1 MTKRPFRLRAIG
13 PRKYLSSFIPMYV
26 VQCLLEAFGSAVSFE
41 DIASSYCET
50 GRNLNSTAEMLC
62 NIQSEAQTTDGGSS
76 STDKGG
82 IVKLN
87 PDKCSA
93 SIGTVSGVIGKD
105 YCNPRRRRS
114 EGSKERFKPVKVNSI
129 DFPAAEIWGEEK
141 EPRVTTQP
149 MDNDLGEFLYR
160 MLGTGFQL
168 DMGVIQQVIGQCGY
182 NMPMCIDKLLDIS
195 AATLEKSDDVIGIS
209 TTTEMNN
216 IRNVGSTSCPKQS
229 KLLSGSDASGGDLVL
244 PQTKIG
250 RKDVER
256 EILEALFGAPD
267 RFQDHHQSTRPV
279 RTHKQSSYGR
289 IVAKPMEEKIV
300 DDFTFITRQTINCR
314 NSEANEESYDELR
327 KAVAEN
333 WVTMKEYYKA
343 SMDAFMKKEFE
354 SAQNLLEQGD
364 FYKTKA
370 READEKSAQ
379 KLIENSNKEEE
390 YCINV
395 HFLEPKDAL
404 SHMRLYLSS
413 LCGLSSIQFMKVVVG
428 TGGDK
433 KDKRRKLLITK
444 LLEEEGIAWTE
455 EENGW
460 TISIRV
466 DQIDHN
472 KLSFINK

>member
-1 MTKRPFRLRAIG
+1 MILDVVP
-13 PRKYLSSFIPMYV
+13 SFGDDDKNNLNI
-26 VQCLLEAFGSAVSFE
+26 LLEAFGSALSFE

-50 GRNLNSTAEMLC
+50 GRNLDSTAEMLC
-62 NIQSEAQTTDGGSS
+62 NIQGSTSDTQTADGLSSGSS
-76 STDKGG
+76 STDKGR

-87 PDKCSA
+87 SGKCSA

-105 YCNPRRRRS
+105 YVNHRPHS
-114 EGSKERFKPVKVNSI
+114 KGSKERLKPMKINSN
-129 DFPAAEIWGEEK
+129 DFPVTEIWGEDK
-141 EPRVTTQP
+141 VPRVTSQAHP
-149 MDNDLGEFLYR
+149 MDNDLGEFLYK

-195 AATLEKSDDVIGIS
+195 AATLEKSDDVIGIA
-209 TTTEMNN
+209 TTNQKMNN
-216 IRNVGSTSCPKQS
+216 IHNVGSTSCPKQS
-229 KLLSGSDASGGDLVL
+229 QLLSGSDASGGDLSVL
-244 PQTKIG
+244 PQTEIG
-250 RKDVER
+250 RKDVQR
-256 EILEALFGAPD
+256 EILEALFSAPD
-267 RFQDHHQSTRPV
+267 RFQDHQSTRPV
-279 RTHKQSSYGR
+279 RTHKQSPYGR
-289 IVAKPMEEKIV
+289 IVAKPMEDKIV
-300 DDFTFITRQTINCR
+300 EDFTFITRQTINYR
-314 NSEANEESYDELR
+314 NYEANEASYDELR
-327 KAVAEN
+327 KAVMEN
-333 WVTMKEYYKA
+333 WVTMKVYYKA
-343 SMDAFMKKEFE
+343 SMDAFIRKEFE

-395 HFLEPKDAL
+395 HYLEPKDAL
-404 SHMRLYLSS
+404 YHMKLHLSS
-413 LCGLSSIQFMKVVVG
+413 LCGLPSIQFMKVVVG
-428 TGGDK
+428 TAGDK

-444 LLEEEGIAWTE
+444 LLEEEGITWAE
-455 EENGW
+455 EGNGW

>member
-1 MTKRPFRLRAIG
+1 MKLDVVP
-13 PRKYLSSFIPMYV
+13 SFGDDDQNNLNI
-26 VQCLLEAFGSAVSFE
+26 LLEAFGSAVSFE

-50 GRNLNSTAEMLC
+50 GRNLNSTSEMLC
-62 NIQSEAQTTDGGSS
+62 NIQSENGGSSS
-76 STDKGG
+76 STDKGR

-87 PDKCSA
+87 SDKCSA

-105 YCNPRRRRS
+105 YVNPWRRRS
-114 EGSKERFKPVKVNSI
+114 DGPKERFKPMKINSI
-129 DFPAAEIWGEEK
+129 DFPVAEIWGEEK
-141 EPRVTTQP
+141 EPRVATQP
-149 MDNDLGEFLYR
+149 MDNVLGEFLYR

-182 NMPMCIDKLLDIS
+182 NMPMCIDKLFDIS

-209 TTTEMNN
+209 TTTEMMSKIHNA
-216 IRNVGSTSCPKQS
+216 GSTSCPKQS
-229 KLLSGSDASGGDLVL
+229 QLLSGSDASGGDLSVL
-244 PQTKIG
+244 PQTDIG
-250 RKDVER
+250 KKDVQR
-256 EILEALFGAPD
+256 EILEALFGAPN
-267 RFQDHHQSTRPV
+267 RFEDHHQSNRPV

-314 NSEANEESYDELR
+314 NSEANDESYDELR

-333 WVTMKEYYKA
+333 WVTMKFYYKA

-354 SAQNLLEQGD
+354 SAQNLLEQGN

-395 HFLEPKDAL
+395 HYLEPKDAL
-404 SHMRLYLSS
+404 YHMKLHLSS

-433 KDKRRKLLITK
+433 KDKRRKLLITN
-444 LLEEEGIAWTE
+444 LLEEEGITWTE
-455 EENGW
+455 EGNGW

>member
-1 MTKRPFRLRAIG
+1 MILDVVP
-13 PRKYLSSFIPMYV
+13 SFGDDDKNNLNI
-26 VQCLLEAFGSAVSFE
+26 LLEAFGSALSFE

-50 GRNLNSTAEMLC
+50 GRNLDSTAEMLC
-62 NIQSEAQTTDGGSS
+62 NIQGSTSDTQTADGLSSGSS
-76 STDKGG
+76 STDKGR

-87 PDKCSA
+87 SGKCSA

-105 YCNPRRRRS
+105 YVNHRPHS
-114 EGSKERFKPVKVNSI
+114 KGSKERLKPMKINSN
-129 DFPAAEIWGEEK
+129 DFPVTEIWGEDK
-141 EPRVTTQP
+141 VPRVTSQAHP
-149 MDNDLGEFLYR
+149 MDNDLGEFLYK

-195 AATLEKSDDVIGIS
+195 AATLEKSDDVIGIA
-209 TTTEMNN
+209 TTNQKMNN
-216 IRNVGSTSCPKQS
+216 IHNVGSTSCPKQS
-229 KLLSGSDASGGDLVL
+229 QLLSGSFCM
-244 PQTKIG
+244 PQC
-250 RKDVER
+250 VN
-256 EILEALFGAPD
+256 
-267 RFQDHHQSTRPV
+267 
-279 RTHKQSSYGR
+279 Y
-289 IVAKPMEEKIV
+289 
-300 DDFTFITRQTINCR
+300 
-314 NSEANEESYDELR
+314 EANEASYDELR
-327 KAVAEN
+327 KAVMEN
-333 WVTMKEYYKA
+333 WVTMKVYYKA
-343 SMDAFMKKEFE
+343 SMDAFIRKEFE

-395 HFLEPKDAL
+395 HYLEPKDAL
-404 SHMRLYLSS
+404 YHMKLHLSS
-413 LCGLSSIQFMKVVVG
+413 LCGLPSIQFMKVVVG
-428 TGGDK
+428 TAGDK

-444 LLEEEGIAWTE
+444 LLEEEGITWAE
-455 EENGW
+455 EGNGW